1 MTLTKKQQ
9 DLEKGCGKPV
19 LNLNG
24 DVTICCGDSM
34 DDKIDESGKEW
45 FLKYICPECKAE
57 LQGITFAKEE
67 TVIRMISGKIKKWGN
82 SYGILIPKK
91 EMERLEGSQPEVAW
105 QELKEKLK

>member
-67 TVIRMISGKIKKWGN
+67 
-82 SYGILIPKK
+82 ILK

>member
-67 TVIRMISGKIKKWGN
+67 ILKEIEKFLLQQDSLIYNFLAQRLSEDEFCDLRNQSIK
-82 SYGILIPKK
+82 
-91 EMERLEGSQPEVAW
+91 
-105 QELKEKLK
+105 ELKEKIK